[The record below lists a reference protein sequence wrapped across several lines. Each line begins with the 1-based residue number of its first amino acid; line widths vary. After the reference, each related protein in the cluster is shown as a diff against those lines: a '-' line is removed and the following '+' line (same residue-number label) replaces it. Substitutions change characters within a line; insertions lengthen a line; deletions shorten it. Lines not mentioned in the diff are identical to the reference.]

1 MVFSEY
7 SDFLTNKSDRH
18 DIIEILLKVA
28 VDTIEPTKLRQEIDS
43 DDGYETIQQKR
54 WFQFSRCDKNVYI
67 KFSAH
72 NAFLE

>member
-28 VDTIEPTKLRQEIDS
+28 LDTIEPTKLRQEIDS
-43 DDGYETIQQKR
+43 DDGYETIHQKR
-54 WFQFSRCDKNVYI
+54 
-67 KFSAH
+67 
-72 NAFLE
+72 